1 MWYLF
6 KDYVDTPNHIEFLI
20 FGVSII
26 ASYIVA
32 FVSCKSRNMSGY
44 EVRVIATA
52 AGLMVAVLVGGVK
65 FTFVSTLA
73 GIDAFHMAD
82 GEKRAFIGLGMN
94 HCLQRK

>member
-6 KDYVDTPNHIEFLI
+6 KDYVETPNHIEFLI
-20 FGVSII
+20 FGVSMI

-32 FVSCKSRNMSGY
+32 CLSCKSRNMSGY

-65 FTFVSTLA
+65 FTFVSTLLVSMLFTWVMVRKGHA
-73 GIDAFHMAD
+73 
-82 GEKRAFIGLGMN
+82 LGWG
-94 HCLQRK
+94 